1 MSDGQVGFTKENYT
15 QDYGLMEDWQ
25 ADGWLADC
33 SLGSARQNLKD
44 ENMPQFIAGSN
55 IKLET
60 YSPASILPTLFYTLI
75 NSWCLSS
82 F

>member
-15 QDYGLMEDWQ
+15 QDYRLMEDWQ

-55 IKLET
+55 IKIET
-60 YSPASILPTLFYTLI
+60 YSLYTPY
-75 NSWCLSS
+75 S
-82 F
+82 FLYTDKFPMSV